1 MVNMF
6 DIQADEDFVIG
17 NSKKRYEI
25 LKEAMSQGM
34 SKVEALRLYDSLHIP
49 DKDHDLY
56 LEKLMR

>member
-1 MVNMF
+1 MINIF
-6 DIQADEDFVIG
+6 DIEDDKEFLVG
-17 NSKKRYEI
+17 NSKSRYEI